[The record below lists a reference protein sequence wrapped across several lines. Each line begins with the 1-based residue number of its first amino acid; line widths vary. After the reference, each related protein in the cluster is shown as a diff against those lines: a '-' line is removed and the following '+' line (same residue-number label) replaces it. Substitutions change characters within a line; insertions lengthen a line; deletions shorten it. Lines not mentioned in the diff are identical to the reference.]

1 MNPSD
6 APGQDQPDRLSRTLG
21 RAVELATGG
30 AARTPRPA
38 QLTLSRMVAKAMG
51 DQGSC
56 AVRASTG
63 TGKSIG
69 YLVPAALRAAD
80 TGERTVV
87 STESL
92 SLQQQI
98 ADKDAPVV
106 VDAVREVTGRTV
118 SVAVY
123 KGWQNTA
130 CALAAVRRLQ
140 ALSDDVDGPIPDTS
154 DELLALARS
163 ATQVVGA
170 QPDHTRVTVDGE
182 LVRAADVL
190 APAVWAATASA
201 QAGPADRARYPQP
214 LTDVLWGAVSVSAAD
229 CLRDKCPLRSFCR
242 PAAAK
247 SAAAAADIVVTN
259 HTLLGVQAAK
269 QVPVVLSSR
278 GMGRF
283 HHIVVDEAHALP
295 DTVRKQ
301 GEAIVSGQLLVS
313 LLRAVDRAIT
323 EWSAVG
329 SDRLSAG
336 EADPDEGS
344 AGADGPT
351 AAGGRDS
358 RAGDDGHS
366 DAVRGA
372 LQLRQELAGGAEL
385 AVRIDK
391 ALAAAA
397 DAAGDQVRIGDG
409 DNPLGA
415 VTGDLLGFLTRATE
429 VIGDLVRPGS
439 DDHDGARQRLKLRNR
454 VGRLW
459 AAVDAVTTHRV
470 GTARWLE
477 RSGRNDPWAAKAS
490 PVQVDDALRN
500 QVWVTEP
507 VPPPGGD
514 AQDPDPDPTVP
525 EPTGMPGAR
534 KVVPLSVTLVS
545 ATLPEGFTQQV
556 GVPGKPV
563 VLPSPLLAA
572 FAASAA
578 HVPTLSAEE
587 LPWMTQAGYNGKR
600 RLTMAEHPQW
610 AAGRIAELVE
620 ANGGSALILSATA
633 GNGRLYTDLLRQ
645 AARGRWQVLSQWD
658 GMQAGA
664 VTARW
669 RDDITAVLVGTRSCM
684 TGLDAPGATC
694 TLVVL
699 DRVPRA
705 PQNPLGQARVELLTA
720 DGVNRWEADRRVYAA
735 DAAVLTHQA
744 VGRLI
749 RRETDVGMV
758 VVLDP
763 RLLKGKAW
771 SYPEATRRMY
781 AESIDDFGFRTTHH
795 DRAVAWLRAQAAA
808 RSRKAG

>member
-1 MNPSD
+1 MIPTHN
-6 APGQDQPDRLSRTLG
+6 TL
-21 RAVELATGG
+21 
-30 AARTPRPA
+30 
-38 QLTLSRMVAKAMG
+38 
-51 DQGSC
+51 
-56 AVRASTG
+56 
-63 TGKSIG
+63 G

-98 ADKDAPVV
+98 VDKDAPVV
-106 VDAVREVTGRTV
+106 IEAVRELTGQEV

-140 ALSDDVDGPIPDTS
+140 GLCDDVDGPIPETS
-154 DELLALARS
+154 DDLLALARS
-163 ATQVVGA
+163 ATRVVGA
-170 QPDHTRVTVDGE
+170 QPEHTRVTVDGE

-229 CLRDKCPLRSFCR
+229 CLRDRCPLRHFCR

-269 QVPVVLSSR
+269 RVPVVLSSR

-301 GEAIVSGQLLVS
+301 GEAVVSGQLLVS

-323 EWSAVG
+323 EWSAAAGGG
-329 SDRLSAG
+329 SDHDDDS
-336 EADPDEGS
+336 DPTDGS
-344 AGADGPT
+344 AGVEGLT
-351 AAGGRDS
+351 AAGRLTSKDNHDGRN
-358 RAGDDGHS
+358 GP
-366 DAVRGA
+366 VRSA
-372 LQLRQELAGGAEL
+372 QQLRQQLDGGAGL

-391 ALAAAA
+391 ALTAAAGT
-397 DAAGDQVRIGDG
+397 AGDQVRIADG

-415 VTGDLLGFLTRATE
+415 MTGDLLDFLTQVTG
-429 VIGDLVRPGS
+429 VVGDLVRPGS
-439 DDHDGARQRLKLRNR
+439 ADHDGARQRLKLRNR
-454 VGRLW
+454 VDRLR
-459 AAVDAVTTHRV
+459 AAVDTVTVHQV
-470 GTARWLE
+470 GIARWLE
-477 RSGRNDPWAAKAS
+477 RNGRNDPWAAKAS
-490 PVQVDDALRN
+490 PVQVDDALRD

-514 AQDPDPDPTVP
+514 APGPDPDPTTP
-525 EPTGMPGAR
+525 GPTGKLGDR
-534 KVVPLSVTLVS
+534 KVLPLSVTLVS
-545 ATLPEGFTQQV
+545 ATLPEGFTRQV
-556 GVPGKPV
+556 GIPGSPV
-563 VLPSPLLAA
+563 VLPSPLQAA

-578 HVPTLSAEE
+578 HVPTLSADE
-587 LPWMTQAGYNGKR
+587 LPRMTQAGYNGKR

-610 AAGRIAELVE
+610 AAGRIADLVE

-633 GNGRLYTDLLRQ
+633 GNGRLYTDLLRR
-645 AARGRWQVLSQWD
+645 AAHGRWQVLSQWD

-664 VTARW
+664 VAACW
-669 RDDITAVLVGTRSCM
+669 RDDTTAVLVGTRSFM

-781 AESIDDFGFRTTHH
+781 AQSIDDFGFRTSHH
-795 DRAVAWLRAQAAA
+795 DRALGWLRSQAAA